1 MKGDATSWVPVLP
14 AVAGAGG
21 VLYLGG
27 FSWQGIALALGVI
40 TSAVAAVAWREKARR
55 SELSRLLASR
65 EQDMKTAFREDA
77 RAYLAGLGALG
88 ESLLPVWERQ
98 IETGR
103 SQTEQ
108 AVVELTGRF
117 SGTVEK
123 LDDAVMA
130 SSASAGSAEGGLV
143 AVFERSEAS
152 LNSVIASLQAALKNK
167 EELLGEV
174 GNLVQYIDQ
183 LKSMAA
189 AVADIADQ
197 TNLLALNAAI
207 EAARAG
213 EAGRGFAVVADEV
226 RKLSNKSGES
236 GKQITAMIESISH
249 AIAKA
254 FASAEESAEL
264 EASSVVVSEE
274 AIRSVL
280 GDFRG
285 ATDSLSESAGILR
298 RASEGIK
305 REIAESMVQLQFQD
319 RVSQILSHVR
329 DSVASFPE
337 KLRES
342 EAAFAESGR
351 LQPPDVQSVLEALE
365 SSYATTEEQANHG
378 GEVNQSAEDEITFF

>member
-1 MKGDATSWVPVLP
+1 MKGDATRWVP

-21 VLYLGG
+21 VLYMGA
-27 FSWQGIALALGVI
+27 FSWQGIALALGVAL
-40 TSAVAAVAWREKARR
+40 SGVAAVVWREKGRR
-55 SELSRLLASR
+55 IELSGLLASR
-65 EQDMKTAFREDA
+65 EAALKSAFRDDIK
-77 RAYLAGLGALG
+77 AYLAGLGVLG
-88 ESLLPVWERQ
+88 ESLLPVWEKQ

-117 SGTVEK
+117 SGIVEK

-130 SSASAGSAEGGLV
+130 SSASADSAEGGLV

-167 EELLGEV
+167 EALLGEV

-183 LKSMAA
+183 LKAMAA

-226 RKLSNKSGES
+226 RKLSNQSGES

-249 AIAKA
+249 AIGTA
-254 FASAEESAEL
+254 FDSAEKSAEL
-264 EASSVVVSEE
+264 EASSVGASEA

-280 GDFRG
+280 GDFRE
-285 ATDSLSESAGILR
+285 ATGSLAASAGILR
-298 RASEGIK
+298 NASEGIK
-305 REIAESMVQLQFQD
+305 SEVAESMVQLQFQD

-329 DSVASFPE
+329 DSIAAFPE
-337 KLRES
+337 KLKES
-342 EAAFAESGR
+342 EAAFAESGH
-351 LQPPDVQSVLEALE
+351 LQPPGIRSVLEALE
-365 SSYATTEEQANHG
+365 SSYATQEELANHG
-378 GEVNQSAEDEITFF
+378 GDSSQSADDEITFF